1 MIDIVLTLTESEYLE
16 AQRLHMR
23 ERIRRGRIRRT
34 ISLCILFT
42 GLFVFFW
49 KTTGPRDAVLIT
61 LPTVSGTIVLALGLR
76 KILHTWIFRKR
87 FKTDSRLLTNV
98 HLTIDDL
105 GTHGETVGIGHGTLE
120 WTAFTNWLEGKQ
132 SFVLFIGC
140 LFRAIPKRLL
150 SEQETAHLR
159 SLLEQK
165 IGPEGVAR
173 KI

>member
-1 MIDIVLTLTESEYLE
+1 MIDVVFTLTMNEYLE

-23 ERIRRGRIRRT
+23 ERIRRGRTRRT
-34 ISLCILFT
+34 ILLCILFI
-42 GLFVFFW
+42 GLFVFLW
-49 KTTGPRDAVLIT
+49 MTTGPRDALLIT
-61 LPTVSGTIVLALGLR
+61 PPTVLGTIMLALGLR

-98 HLTIDDL
+98 HLTVDDL

-120 WTAFTNWLEGKQ
+120 WTAFTNWFEGKQ
-132 SFVLFIGC
+132 SFVLLIGY

-150 SEQETAHLR
+150 SEPEIEQLR
-159 SLLEQK
+159 SLLQQK